1 MPDWPHAPL
10 HKLAESGAYMVTAG
24 THYKRH
30 VFAGSE
36 RLSLLHD
43 HLLSL
48 APEYGWR
55 LQAWAVF
62 PNHYHFVALTD
73 GNPNTLR
80 GLIRN
85 LHVSTAGAVNEL
97 DSQPG
102 RKVWFQYWDTHL
114 TYQASYM
121 ARLKYVHL
129 NPVHHGL
136 VAVATDYE
144 WCSARWFGDTA
155 PPAFA
160 KSVAGFPTDRLLHI
174 RDDF

>member
-1 MPDWPHAPL
+1 MADWPHAPVHRL
-10 HKLAESGAYMVTAG
+10 EESGAYMVTAG

-30 VFAGSE
+30 VFTGSE
-36 RLSLLHD
+36 RLSLLQD

-62 PNHYHFVALTD
+62 PNHYHFIAVTESDPKTLVNFIRRLHALT
-73 GNPNTLR
+73 
-80 GLIRN
+80 
-85 LHVSTAGAVNEL
+85 AAAVNAQDGE
-97 DSQPG
+97 PG

-114 TYQASYM
+114 TFQASYM

-144 WCSARWFGDTA
+144 WCSARWLEETA

-160 KSVAGFPTDRLLHI
+160 KSVSSFPTDRLLHI